1 MAEDQIWKTKAPER
15 VKSLCGWHIIKDFS
29 QNQCQET
36 SMVATDSVKYVM
48 SYTYVESHLH
58 ALRDCPHA
66 TAV

>member
-36 SMVATDSVKYVM
+36 SMVATDSV
-48 SYTYVESHLH
+48 
-58 ALRDCPHA
+58 
-66 TAV
+66 